1 MIHVT
6 FNSFDYLSYFKLEV
20 VILTDEI
27 IIFDSQTFTCVDAKS
42 IADRVEVSNCCNY
55 EEIL

>member
-27 IIFDSQTFTCVDAKS
+27 IIFDSQTFTCVDSKS

-55 EEIL
+55 EERL